1 MASVISQGVTL
12 RDLKIALILFI
23 TVFVCAG
30 LSYLLAMYAAGNVHF
45 SSDNQDW
52 GSFGSYIGGM
62 LAPAASLLAGYLVYK
77 SFSSNAH
84 QQKLML
90 ARESISR
97 LDIVLEKRL
106 EAPFK
111 NTCFGSDHY
120 GRPLKEIIYAI
131 SNKEIAGTEMSDKA
145 LLSLLHNIGIL
156 ANSINYYIGLLGEVP
171 TSGQDSN
178 WLGEL
183 ERSYWIEKY
192 SAICSRMI
200 QITGQ
205 EAFEEKLSK
214 EQLRSFKVVL
224 GGGYGL

>member
-1 MASVISQGVTL
+1 M
-12 RDLKIALILFI
+12 RELKIALILFI
-23 TVFVCAG
+23 AVFICAG
-30 LSYLLAMYAAGNVHF
+30 LSFFLAMHATGNVGF

-52 GSFGSYIGGM
+52 GGFGSYIGGI

-84 QQKLML
+84 QQKLIL

-120 GRPLKEIIYAI
+120 DRPLKEIIYAI
-131 SNKEIAGTEMSDKA
+131 SRKEIVGTEITDKA

-171 TSGQDSN
+171 TSGQDNN

-192 SAICSRMI
+192 SAICSRMVRI
-200 QITGQ
+200 IGQ

-214 EQLRSFKVVL
+214 EQLISFKLVL

>member
-1 MASVISQGVTL
+1 M
-12 RDLKIALILFI
+12 RDLKIALLLFI
-23 TVFVCAG
+23 AVFLCAG
-30 LSYLLAMYAAGNVHF
+30 LSYLLAMHAVGNFNF

-52 GSFGSYIGGM
+52 GGFGSYIGGI

-84 QQKLML
+84 QQKLIL

-97 LDIVLEKRL
+97 LDAVLEKRL

-111 NTCFGSDHY
+111 NTCLGNYYY

-131 SNKEIAGTEMSDKA
+131 SNKEIAETEISDKIF
-145 LLSLLHNIGIL
+145 LSLLHNIGIL
-156 ANSINYYIGLLGEVP
+156 ANSINHYIGLLGEVP
-171 TSGQDSN
+171 TSEQDNN

-183 ERSYWIEKY
+183 ERGYWIEKY
-192 SAICSRMI
+192 SAICSRMVRI
-200 QITGQ
+200 IGQ
-205 EAFEEKLSK
+205 DAFEKKLSN
-214 EQLRSFKVVL
+214 EQLRSFKLVL